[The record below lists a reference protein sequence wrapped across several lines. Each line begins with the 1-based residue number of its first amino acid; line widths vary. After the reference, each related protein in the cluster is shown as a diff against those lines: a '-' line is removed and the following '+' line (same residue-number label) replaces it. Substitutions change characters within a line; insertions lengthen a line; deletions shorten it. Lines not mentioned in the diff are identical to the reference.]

1 MSSHRAYQN
10 HNILHVFKL
19 LRVEEGGELLSACCS
34 VSVHVSPLEPPLVTR
49 EHLLEAE
56 LVSGFVKLFWVR

>member
-1 MSSHRAYQN
+1 MTASSRGAYHN

-19 LRVEEGGELLSACCS
+19 LGVEEGGELLSVCS
-34 VSVHVSPLEPPLVTR
+34 RVPVQVGPLKPPLITR

-56 LVSGFVKLFWVR
+56 LVG